1 MSHDLGF
8 FTYKSE
14 ATIEDIRKVYL
25 DSSDGKEAFWPSS
38 SEIIAFKK
46 FLIEKYPSI
55 NSLEDDELDENP
67 WSCEFDQGEGYI
79 IVSMVFSKSE
89 EVTDYILTLLKEYQL
104 IVYDPQ
110 DDKAYLGNDL
120 LPESKAPKKWWQFW
134 I

>member
-14 ATIEDIRKVYL
+14 ATTEDIRKVYL
-25 DSSDGKEAFWPSS
+25 DSSDGKEVFWPSS

-46 FLIEKYPSI
+46 SLIEKYPSI
-55 NSLEDDELDENP
+55 NSLENDELDENS
-67 WSCEFDQGEGYI
+67 WSCEFDQGDGYI

-89 EVTDYILTLLKEYQL
+89 EVTDYILTLLKEHQL

-120 LPESKAPKKWWQFW
+120 LPESKAFKKWWQFW
-134 I
+134 K